1 MQSLAIGFL
10 FLLTVLLQGDAWL
23 GIYLSD
29 DDGAAVVAEVI
40 PDSPAAKAGMLPG
53 DVLLS
58 FGDSTTPTAA
68 AFRAAVAAAK
78 SGDRV
83 RIRLRRGERE
93 QIVVVRL
100 GDRPRPAGAGG
111 VVVPAPVVPGG
122 GPSPA
127 IEPGRVVAVAP
138 VRGFLGLSVEERD
151 GVVAVARVLEGAPAQ
166 RAGVLPGDVLQ
177 AIGDARVQSLA
188 QLDAVLA
195 GTAPG
200 QKLSLGLLRAGEPR
214 SLDVELGVRPADP
227 AAEANAPSV
236 VAVPMQPAPDA
247 QPPAPQPSPEPPAT
261 APGELEREL
270 TRLRKQLEDLRRR
283 LEQLRRG
290 GG

>member
-1 MQSLAIGFL
+1 
-10 FLLTVLLQGDAWL
+10 
-23 GIYLSD
+23 
-29 DDGAAVVAEVI
+29 
-40 PDSPAAKAGMLPG
+40 
-53 DVLLS
+53 
-58 FGDSTTPTAA
+58 
-68 AFRAAVAAAK
+68 
-78 SGDRV
+78 
-83 RIRLRRGERE
+83 
-93 QIVVVRL
+93 
-100 GDRPRPAGAGG
+100 
-111 VVVPAPVVPGG
+111 VPAPVVPGG